1 MVGAPGVE
9 GVATPDKGSVKK
21 SRLIFQ
27 RCSANIRF
35 WETLLCHPQLKL
47 IEVTPGHLLNAWMN
61 LTTCKILSA
70 CLLALSAWSCS
81 SWQHIARSAAPSASP
96 QVAPTPIPTP
106 YIAYLREGDLWV
118 IQSDGADHRL
128 VAAAPEGEAIQD
140 FVWDPDGDR
149 LYFSAG
155 RRLIEVVL
163 QTGNLA
169 SAGELGAAQA
179 GAIDNLEMARDGK
192 TIIVRTLDANAAAR
206 LFALKI
212 GEREARELTID
223 EYNSMIEP
231 RPPIVR
237 AMGEMSVSPD
247 GRLVLFKDVVGTGEE
262 LFVADAE
269 TGARFKVT
277 NLYELSGFEESVEV
291 EGVRRVIGA
300 TWSPDSRYIIFNP
313 MQSCSE
319 SGLCYGRLVL
329 VDAWGGAQRQLSS
342 EMMVDL
348 PGEWSNDNNLLV
360 YDDGSKIVVAG
371 PDGNLRTLAEGHHPR
386 WRPAP

>member
-1 MVGAPGVE
+1 
-9 GVATPDKGSVKK
+9 
-21 SRLIFQ
+21 
-27 RCSANIRF
+27 
-35 WETLLCHPQLKL
+35 
-47 IEVTPGHLLNAWMN
+47 MN
-61 LTTCKILSA
+61 LTTWKILSA

-81 SWQHIARSAAPSASP
+81 SWPQIARSAAPSASP
-96 QVAPTPIPTP
+96 QAGPTPKPKP

-118 IQSDGADHRL
+118 IQSDGANQRL

-155 RRLIEVVL
+155 GRLIEVVL
-163 QTGNLA
+163 QNGNLA

-212 GEREARELTID
+212 GEREACELTVD

-237 AMGEMSVSPD
+237 AIGEMSVSPD
-247 GRLVLFKDVVGTGEE
+247 GRLVLFKDVAGTGEE

-269 TGARFKVT
+269 TGARLKVT
-277 NLYELSGFEESVEV
+277 NLYELSGFEESVEA

-329 VDAWGGAQRQLSS
+329 VDAWGSAQRQLSS
-342 EMMVDL
+342 EMMIDL

-371 PDGNLRTLAEGHHPR
+371 HDGNLRTLAEGHHPR
-386 WRPAP
+386 WRPAPRT

>member
-1 MVGAPGVE
+1 
-9 GVATPDKGSVKK
+9 
-21 SRLIFQ
+21 
-27 RCSANIRF
+27 
-35 WETLLCHPQLKL
+35 
-47 IEVTPGHLLNAWMN
+47 MN
-61 LTTCKILSA
+61 LTTCKILAA

-81 SWQHIARSAAPSASP
+81 SWSHIARSASPPASP
-96 QVAPTPIPTP
+96 QASPTPKPKP

-118 IQSDGADHRL
+118 IQSDGTNQRL

-140 FVWDPDGDR
+140 FVWDPGGDR

-155 RRLIEVVL
+155 GRLIEVVL
-163 QTGNLA
+163 ENGNLA

-179 GAIDNLEMARDGK
+179 GVIDNLEIARDGK

-212 GEREARELTID
+212 GEREARELTVD
-223 EYNSMIEP
+223 EYSSMIEP

-237 AMGEMSVSPD
+237 AIGEVSVSPD
-247 GRLVLFKDVVGTGEE
+247 GRLMLFKEVAGTGEE

-269 TGARFKVT
+269 TGARLKVT

-291 EGVRRVIGA
+291 EGGRRVIGA

-329 VDAWGGAQRQLSS
+329 VEAWGGAQRQLSS
-342 EMMVDL
+342 EMMIDL
-348 PGEWSNDNNLLV
+348 PSEWSNDNNLLV

-371 PDGNLRTLAEGHHPR
+371 PDGNLKTLADGHHPR